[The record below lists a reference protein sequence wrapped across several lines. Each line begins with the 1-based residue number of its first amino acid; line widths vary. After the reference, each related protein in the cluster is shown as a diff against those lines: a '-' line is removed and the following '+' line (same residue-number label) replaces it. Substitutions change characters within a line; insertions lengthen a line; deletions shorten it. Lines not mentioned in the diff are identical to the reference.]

1 MWDEF
6 SKSAFPVSKPSSHF
20 LFILLCWFAHS
31 SSHCWLCSWLLSP
44 GNTQLPI
51 SPPEPPQVWMDHR
64 CHLWLWGAGS
74 GAPGTSSPVVLPSV
88 SRTGTPIYELP
99 TGILCIFRNLWKS
112 GSVNVNSFDCLQEC
126 FNSLKISLIPLFF
139 SCWVFGW
146 WSTSGSLEPTAQ
158 LQEHL
163 MTS

>member
-112 GSVNVNSFDCLQEC
+112 GSVMSIPSTASRSASTLWKSPSFPSS
-126 FNSLKISLIPLFF
+126 FPAASLADEAHQAP
-139 SCWVFGW
+139 
-146 WSTSGSLEPTAQ
+146 
-158 LQEHL
+158 
-163 MTS
+163 